1 MFFQKCCFLQHTGAE
16 CATMSIIY
24 KLTLSLFA
32 LSLLVFG
39 IYGTYQLRTEAQDLR
54 DDVEQET
61 RLLTYSLLISV
72 GNALRDRQTEDV
84 QELLQQIE
92 RLKPSIDVRI
102 YIQNRTVIRSGA
114 ESLAWP
120 EEVEQTL
127 QQTALDGEMKQYY
140 FPDDEPDFLILSLPF
155 NKTSTS
161 LQGNLAVVR
170 SLQKMKEDL
179 SKTKTYILLSF
190 FSFVLFTSLLCF
202 FLGHVYISRP
212 LQKLRQAMQAF
223 RNSTEP
229 PEPLPVKGKD
239 ELSSVTQEFN
249 RMTAELFSAYR
260 RLDAEMQQGRQ
271 LQRALQ
277 EADKLITIGQLSAGL
292 AHEIGSPLQIVNGRA
307 RALAN
312 CAEHPDDVRRLAEIL
327 VVQTDRITRI
337 VQRLLEFARR
347 SPPERVHCDVAV
359 AIAEVLDMLRYEV
372 RRRDIELSFTH
383 PEQLPFMLTNRDGVQ
398 QIVLNLVGNALA
410 SIPDAG
416 TITVDLREAPLTR
429 AIETV
434 PALRLSVTDSGKGIA
449 PEHVSQLFE
458 PFFTTRGGQG
468 GTGLGLA
475 VVKAIITE
483 LRGTVV
489 VESQPDKGSCFI
501 VHLPLK
507 ETI

>member
-1 MFFQKCCFLQHTGAE
+1 MQHTGAE

-179 SKTKTYILLSF
+179 SKTKTYILWSF

>member
-1 MFFQKCCFLQHTGAE
+1 
-16 CATMSIIY
+16 MSIIY

-61 RLLTYSLLISV
+61 RLLAHSLLVSV
-72 GNALRDRQTEDV
+72 ENALRDGQAEDV

-92 RLKPSIDVRI
+92 RFKPSIDVRI
-102 YIQNRTVIRSGA
+102 YIQDRTVIHSGA

-120 EEVEQTL
+120 EKVEQDL
-127 QQTALDGEMKQYY
+127 YQAALGSEMKQFY
-140 FPDDEPDFLILSLPF
+140 FPADDPDFLVMSLPF
-155 NKTSTS
+155 KNTSTAMS
-161 LQGNLAVVR
+161 GNLAVVR

-179 SKTKTYILLSF
+179 SKTKIYILWSF
-190 FSFVLFTSLLCF
+190 FSFVVFTSLLCF

-223 RNSTEP
+223 RSSTEP

-239 ELSSVTQEFN
+239 ELSSVTREFN

-260 RLDAEMQQGRQ
+260 RLDTEMQQGRQ

-347 SPPERVHCDVAV
+347 RPPERIHCDIAV

-372 RRRDIELSFTH
+372 RRRRIELNFTY

-398 QIVLNLVGNALA
+398 QIVLNLIGNALA
-410 SIPDAG
+410 SIPDGG
-416 TITVDLREAPLTR
+416 TIAVDLSEAPLTR
-429 AIETV
+429 VIETV
-434 PALRLSVTDSGKGIA
+434 PALRLSITDSGKGIA

-458 PFFTTRGGQG
+458 PFFTTRGDQG

-483 LRGTVV
+483 LRGTIV
-489 VESQPDKGSCFI
+489 VESQPGKGSCFI

-507 ETI
+507 EAI